1 MSLKRTVAPTELPIS
16 LDEVKDHL
24 RYTASDQDA
33 PLMAYIRAVVEQL
46 DGAAGLL
53 NRALVT
59 QTWEWKFKCF
69 PNGDVF
75 RLPLPPLQSV
85 TSVQYVDTNGDTQ
98 TFAASKY
105 NVLDTD
111 NPTRQGR
118 IELAYGEVWP
128 TVRDQA
134 EAVTVTFVAG
144 YGARNDVPEY
154 TRSLIL
160 LLVADA
166 FRQREAVNVGSAMS
180 EMPAVGRLINIARFG
195 GIY

>member
-33 PLMAYIRAVVEQL
+33 PLMAYIRAAVEQL

-59 QTWEWKFKCF
+59 QTWEWKFRCF
-69 PNGDVF
+69 PAGDWF
-75 RLPLPPLQSV
+75 RVPLPPLQSV
-85 TSVQYVDTNGDTQ
+85 SSIQYIDTNGDTQ
-98 TFAASKY
+98 TLAASKY

-118 IELAYGEVWP
+118 VELAYGEVWP
-128 TVRDQA
+128 TLRDQ
-134 EAVTVTFVAG
+134 ENAVTVTFVAG
-144 YGARNDVPEY
+144 YGTRNDVPEF

-166 FRQREAVNVGSAMS
+166 FRQREVSVMGSMS
-180 EMPAVGRLINIARFG
+180 ENKTVERLFNIARFG